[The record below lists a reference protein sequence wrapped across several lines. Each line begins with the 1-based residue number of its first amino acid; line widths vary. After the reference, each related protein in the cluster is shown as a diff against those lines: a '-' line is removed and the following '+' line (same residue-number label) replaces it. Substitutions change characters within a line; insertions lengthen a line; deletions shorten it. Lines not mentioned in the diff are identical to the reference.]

1 MTAMSTSENRKHFK
15 ELIDVW
21 VGIEE
26 SSITTAD
33 DLIAQSSNPL
43 VKSMIEIIKMDS
55 EKHKRILEAIKLN
68 FDSAVSFSTDDLKV
82 VDTLVERHASVEKH
96 AVETAE
102 QALEMSSLPIPRLL
116 LEHMLQD
123 EKSHDAYV
131 QELNELKA
139 YMAADT

>member
-1 MTAMSTSENRKHFK
+1 MSTSENRKQFR
-15 ELIDVW
+15 ELIERW

-33 DLIAQSSNPL
+33 DLISQSKNPL
-43 VKSMIEIIKMDS
+43 LKSMIEIIKLDS

-68 FDSAVSFSTDDLKV
+68 FDSAISFSTDDLKI

-102 QALEMSSLPIPRLL
+102 QALEMSSLPIARLL

>member
-1 MTAMSTSENRKHFK
+1 MSTSENRKQFR
-15 ELIDVW
+15 ELIERW

-26 SSITTAD
+26 NSITTAD
-33 DLIAQSSNPL
+33 DLIGQSKNPL
-43 VKSMIEIIKMDS
+43 LKSMIEIIKLDS

-68 FDSAVSFSTDDLKV
+68 FDSAISFSTDDLKI
-82 VDTLVERHASVEKH
+82 VDSLVERHASVEKH

-102 QALEMSSLPIPRLL
+102 QALEMSSLPIARLL